1 MTEEGRGHAPTN
13 PEVAFAL
20 GSAPEAARPGLHAL
34 WAVDEALGKVLAT
47 GREPM
52 VSRIR
57 LAWWREALE
66 RLDRE
71 PPPKEPVLQGVASHL
86 LKARIAGAELAV
98 MEEAW
103 LAILGDEPIEQEAL
117 DLYAARRGGLL
128 FTFGARLLGGSPDR
142 INEAGEAW
150 ALVDLARHSTETH
163 DINAALSASRQRRLP
178 SRWPRPLRPLGMLAV
193 LADRDRRRA
202 TGQLEPPG
210 TPPRI
215 ARMLRHRLTGW

>member
-71 PPPKEPVLQGVASHL
+71 PPLKEPVLQGVAAYL
-86 LKARIAGAELAV
+86 LPAGMAGAELAA
-98 MEEAW
+98 MEDGW
-103 LAILGDEPIEQEAL
+103 LAVLGDEPIEQEAL